1 MKRTG
6 TRMKML
12 IGVAEGYASLVGFA
26 GEVYAR

>member
-6 TRMKML
+6 TRMKIL
-12 IGVAEGYASLVGFA
+12 IGVAEGYASLSFA